1 MRDHVELEERDL
13 EVLLGASEGLRHLR
27 DDLSLDVAD
36 GLRGV
41 DARAESIEV
50 GALDALSNEALDAML
65 ELWIVHDNAR
75 SWGYR
80 ATEATGRCERGALV
94 VIELSVAARHEHDD
108 LMLWFAGVGA
118 RRSLETDHWIGQ
130 PTNRGTSM
138 SATPDLEGY
147 DEWLAKFLPTLS
159 PEQIRTALSPEH
171 VVLAL
176 SDEALR
182 ALAPS
187 FIETLPRD
195 VQKAIAARLG
205 AATPAKSKRRAKG

>member
-1 MRDHVELEERDL
+1 VGSSRDGGN
-13 EVLLGASEGLRHLR
+13 GAEG
-27 DDLSLDVAD
+27 A
-36 GLRGV
+36 
-41 DARAESIEV
+41 
-50 GALDALSNEALDAML
+50 
-65 ELWIVHDNAR
+65 WC
-75 SWGYR
+75 
-80 ATEATGRCERGALV
+80 TLV
-94 VIELSVAARHEHDD
+94 VIELGVAARHEHDD

-130 PTNRGTSM
+130 HTNRRTPM

-159 PEQIRTALSPEH
+159 PEQRLAGLRPAQIRKALSPEH

-187 FIETLPRD
+187 FLETLPRD

-205 AATPAKSKRRAKG
+205 AVTPPKSKRRAKG